1 MIIYPSPPTC
11 NPAAPIAEIE
21 YAIANFLFSI
31 QLSKSSKTEKTMKF
45 FNNINKKSNAALL
58 VKHGLANEDTASFK
72 QIRDCIYLLANGLGE
87 TWKMASKEAAAGMVL
102 VALAKNIEL
111 SNYLNN
117 TGWKL
122 VLSFVY
128 ANPTIA
134 KDISPRTM
142 GEIFAYQATAQEPML
157 MGS

>member
-1 MIIYPSPPTC
+1 
-11 NPAAPIAEIE
+11 
-21 YAIANFLFSI
+21 
-31 QLSKSSKTEKTMKF
+31 MKF

-111 SNYLNN
+111 RKYLNN

-122 VLSFVY
+122 VLSFVN
-128 ANPTIA
+128 ANPTVA
-134 KDISPRTM
+134 KNISPRTM
-142 GEIFAYQATAQEPML
+142 GEIFAYQATAREPML